1 MEKHSPRKQRRI
13 SVPDWPSKLP
23 DHLMVIRTDTR
34 EQSPWEFNSCFGDY
48 SIIVDTCK
56 HGDYV
61 LDIDPTLASVER
73 KSLPDFVA
81 CVGRDKE
88 RFHKQI
94 AGMVGAVEYPLLIV
108 EADYGM
114 LEVGSGWRGKM
125 TPEAVLAGLARVHQ
139 MGIPSLL
146 CRSRGEAERACFRH
160 LRLALKSRYE
170 QARQFAKLLHSQR
183 EQKGS

>member
-1 MEKHSPRKQRRI
+1 MEKNSSRNNRRI
-13 SVPDWPSKLP
+13 SVPGWPSKFP
-23 DHLMVIRTDTR
+23 DHLMVIRSDTR
-34 EQSPWEFNSCFGDY
+34 EQSPWEFNSCFGDF
-48 SIIVDTCK
+48 SIVVDTVR

-61 LDIDPTLASVER
+61 LDIDPTIACVER

-81 CVGRDKE
+81 CVGRDKD
-88 RFHKQI
+88 RFDKQI
-94 AGMVGAVEYPLLIV
+94 AGMVGAVERPLLIV

-125 TPEAVLAGLARVHQ
+125 TPEAVLAGLHRVQ
-139 MGIPSLL
+139 SRIPTLL

-170 QARQFAKLLHSQR
+170 QSRQFARLLHSQ
-183 EQKGS
+183 QDPKGA